1 MINISAPFI
10 MRPVGSTLMAIA
22 LMIAG
27 LVAYPF
33 LPVASMPAVEFPTL
47 QLIVQRPGADPATMA
62 TSIAAPIERAMSSI
76 AGVTEIT
83 SSSSLGRT
91 RIVVQFDLSRK
102 IESAARDA
110 QAALN
115 AAIPELPSDLP
126 NMPRIRKFNPA
137 ARPILILAMTSP
149 NRHTSEIY
157 DIADTLI
164 AQRISQVRGVGDVTV
179 SGAEQPAIRV
189 RADPARLG
197 AMGLSF
203 DQLRSAIAA
212 ANAPS
217 PAGSFDGPLR
227 SESIGIETQV
237 KTAEEYRALPI
248 RAANG
253 ALVRLGD
260 VADIDLGVRNRQ
272 AAGWFNNK
280 PAVIINITQEPG
292 SNVIETIDAVK
303 AMLPDLQGLMPTGI
317 DIEVMTDRAQTI
329 RASVNDLQHLL
340 LISILLVTLVV
351 FLFLRRMVAT
361 LAAAITVPLSLAG
374 TFAAMWM
381 AGFSIDNLSLMAI
394 TIAVGF
400 VIDDAI
406 VMIENIHRNME
417 AGMGRIEAALAGTR
431 QIGFTVVS
439 ISISLVAAFIPLIF
453 MPGLI
458 GRIFREFSLTLCFA
472 IILSM
477 VISLTITP
485 MISAHY
491 ARSRQAE
498 RKNLAD
504 RIWEGGM
511 DWLISAYG
519 RSLHIALRHPFLVM
533 LTFLAT
539 IALTV
544 HLYRVTPKGWVPN
557 DDTSL
562 LFGWAQAGDDTS
574 FDSMLPM
581 AQEAARIV
589 GNDPAVQSVAAFIGS
604 GFAANSGRFF
614 VSLKPYDE
622 RRVPAERVIGRL
634 RIALAKVP
642 GLTLTLY
649 PMRDVRVG
657 GRQGRSQY
665 QFTLWGQDYP
675 ALLEAAKKVTTKL
688 ETLEEITDVS
698 NDSEEGGLQAT
709 LVIDRAAAGRMN
721 VAIRDI
727 SNALGNAF
735 SQRQIVTIYGERN
748 QYRVI
753 LETTPERRRDPDHI
767 NAIFVPNREGK
778 QIPLAALAKVE
789 RSVATQSIHHQGS
802 FPAITVSYDLPEG
815 KSLDEA
821 TEAIRKA
828 VAELHLPES
837 VRTDFAGDAKAFR
850 ASQSNQ
856 LWLLLAAILAVYI
869 ILGILYESLIHP
881 LTIISTLPSAGLGAL
896 LALNYA
902 NTQLSLVAFIGIIM
916 LIGIVKK
923 NGIMMV
929 DFALAAE
936 RARGLTPRESIHEA
950 CLQRFRPIL
959 MTTMA
964 AIFGALPIALGSGPG
979 FELRRPLGITIVG
992 GLLLSQIL
1000 TLYTT
1005 PVIYMLMSRF
1015 SPSQR
1020 PSRAQALGMEPSGPK
1035 LTAGRAP

>member
-10 MRPVGSTLMAIA
+10 NRPVGATLMAIA
-22 LMIAG
+22 LMLAG
-27 LVAYPF
+27 LIAYPF

-47 QLIVQRPGADPATMA
+47 QLIVQRPGADAATMA

-76 AGVTEIT
+76 AGVNEIT

-91 RIVVQFDLSRK
+91 RIVIQFDLSRK

-115 AAIPELPSDLP
+115 AAIPELPADLP
-126 NMPRIRKFNPA
+126 NMPRVRKFNPA

-157 DIADTLI
+157 DVADTLV
-164 AQRISQVRGVGDVTV
+164 AQRISQIRGVGDVTV

-189 RADPARLG
+189 QVDPARLG
-197 AMGLSF
+197 SMGLSF
-203 DQLRSAIAA
+203 EQVRQAIANS
-212 ANAPS
+212 NAPG
-217 PAGSFDGPLR
+217 PAGSFDGPAR
-227 SESIGIETQV
+227 SETLGLEMQL
-237 KTAEEYRALPI
+237 KEAADYRNLPV
-248 RAANG
+248 RVSNG

-260 VADIDLGVRNRQ
+260 FADVNLGVRNRQ

-292 SNVIETIDAVK
+292 SNVIETIDGVK
-303 AMLPDLQGLMPTGI
+303 AILPELQALLPSGI
-317 DIEVMTDRAQTI
+317 VIEVMTDRSQTI
-329 RASVNDLQHLL
+329 RASVADLQHLL
-340 LISILLVTLVV
+340 AISIALVTLVV
-351 FLFLRRMVAT
+351 FLFLRRIVAT
-361 LAAAITVPLSLAG
+361 LAAAISVPLSLAG
-374 TFAAMWM
+374 TFALMWM

-417 AGMGRIEAALAGTR
+417 AGMGRIEAALAGAR

-472 IILSM
+472 ILLSM
-477 VISLTITP
+477 IISLTITP

-491 ARSRQAE
+491 ARSAPSRPP
-498 RKNLAD
+498 NLFD

-511 DWLISAYG
+511 DRLIAAYG
-519 RSLHIALRHPFLVM
+519 RSLQAALRHPWIVLFL
-533 LTFLAT
+533 FFAS

-544 HLYRVTPKGWVPN
+544 QLYRVTPKGWVPN

-562 LFGWAQAGDDTS
+562 LFGWAQGGDDTS
-574 FDSMLPM
+574 FDSMAPL
-581 AQEAARIV
+581 AQEASRII
-589 GNDPAVQSVAAFIGS
+589 GADPAVQSVAAFVGS
-604 GFAANSGRFF
+604 GFAGNSGRFF
-614 VSLKPYDE
+614 VSLKPFAE
-622 RRVPAERVIGRL
+622 RGVPAERVIGRL
-634 RIALAKVP
+634 RIRLATIS
-642 GLTLTLY
+642 GLTLNLF

-675 ALLEAAKKVTTKL
+675 ALVEAAKQVTRKL

-709 LVIDRAAAGRMN
+709 VVIDRLAAGRMN

-727 SNALGNAF
+727 SAALNNAF
-735 SQRQIVTIYGERN
+735 SQRQVVTIYGERN

-753 LETTPERRRDPDHI
+753 LETIPSQRRDPEHLKT
-767 NAIFVPNREGK
+767 AFVPTRDGK
-778 QIPLAALAKVE
+778 QIPLSALARIE
-789 RSVATQSIHHQGS
+789 RTVATQSIHHQGS
-802 FPAITVSYDLPEG
+802 FPAITVTYDLPEG
-815 KSLDEA
+815 RSLDEA

-828 VAELHLPES
+828 VASLHLPES
-837 VRTDFAGDAKAFR
+837 VNADFAGDAKAFR
-850 ASQSNQ
+850 AGQMSQ
-856 LWLLLAAILAVYI
+856 LWLLLGAILAVYI

-881 LTIISTLPSAGLGAL
+881 LTIISTLPPAGLGAL
-896 LALNYA
+896 IALNQA
-902 NTQLSLVAFIGIIM
+902 SMQLTLVAFIGIIM

-936 RARGLTPRESIHEA
+936 RARGLAPRESIYEA
-950 CLQRFRPIL
+950 SLQRFRPIL
-959 MTTMA
+959 MTTLA
-964 AIFGALPIALGSGPG
+964 AILGALPIAMGSGPG
-979 FELRRPLGITIVG
+979 FELRRPLGVTIVG
-992 GLLLSQIL
+992 GLILSQIL

-1015 SPSQR
+1015 SRSQK
-1020 PSRAQALGMEPSGPK
+1020 PSRAQALGLENP
-1035 LTAGRAP
+1035 LVAPAAQKN

>member
-10 MRPVGSTLMAIA
+10 KRPVGATLMAIA
-22 LMIAG
+22 LMLSGMI
-27 LVAYPF
+27 AYPF
-33 LPVASMPAVEFPTL
+33 LPVASMPTVEFPTL
-47 QLIVQRPGADPATMA
+47 QLIVQRPGADAATMA

-83 SSSSLGRT
+83 SSSSLGRS
-91 RIVVQFDLSRK
+91 RIVIQFDLSRK

-115 AAIPELPSDLP
+115 AAIPELPADLP
-126 NMPRIRKFNPA
+126 NMPRVRKFNPA

-157 DIADTLI
+157 DVADTLV
-164 AQRISQVRGVGDVTV
+164 AQRILQIRGVGDVTV

-189 RADPARLG
+189 QVDPARLG
-197 AMGLSF
+197 SMGLSF
-203 DQLRSAIAA
+203 EQVRQAIVNS
-212 ANAPS
+212 NAPG
-217 PAGSFDGPLR
+217 PTGSFDGPAR
-227 SESIGIETQV
+227 SETLGLEMQL
-237 KTAEEYRALPI
+237 KEAADYRNLPV
-248 RAANG
+248 RVNNG

-260 VADIDLGVRNRQ
+260 FADVNIGVRNRQ

-292 SNVIETIDAVK
+292 SNVIETIDGVK
-303 AMLPDLQGLMPTGI
+303 AILPELQALLPSGI
-317 DIEVMTDRAQTI
+317 AIEVMTDRSQTI
-329 RASVNDLQHLL
+329 RASVADLQHLL
-340 LISILLVTLVV
+340 AISIALVTLVV
-351 FLFLRRMVAT
+351 FLFLRRLVAT
-361 LAAAITVPLSLAG
+361 LAAAISVPLSLAG
-374 TFAAMWM
+374 TFALMWM

-417 AGMGRIEAALAGTR
+417 AGMGRIEAALAGAR

-439 ISISLVAAFIPLIF
+439 ISVSLVAAFIPLIF

-472 IILSM
+472 ILLSM
-477 VISLTITP
+477 IISLTITP

-491 ARSRQAE
+491 AGKKDTRTP
-498 RKNLAD
+498 NLFD
-504 RIWEGGM
+504 RIWDGGM
-511 DWLISAYG
+511 NRLIAAYG
-519 RSLHIALRHPFLVM
+519 RSLQVALRHPWIVLILF
-533 LTFLAT
+533 FAS

-544 HLYRVTPKGWVPN
+544 QLYRVTPKGWVPN

-562 LFGWAQAGDDTS
+562 LFGWAQGGDDTS
-574 FDSMLPM
+574 FDSMAPL
-581 AQEAARIV
+581 AQEASRII
-589 GNDPAVQSVAAFIGS
+589 GADPAVQSVAAFVGS
-604 GFAANSGRFF
+604 GFAGNSGRFF
-614 VSLKPYDE
+614 VSLKPFAE
-622 RRVPAERVIGRL
+622 RGIPAERVIGRL
-634 RIALAKVP
+634 RQQLAAIP
-642 GLTLTLY
+642 GLTLNLF

-657 GRQGRSQY
+657 GREGRSQY
-665 QFTLWGQDYP
+665 QFTLWGQDYL
-675 ALLEAAKKVTTKL
+675 ALVEAAKQVTRKL

-709 LVIDRAAAGRMN
+709 VVIDRVAAGRMN

-727 SNALGNAF
+727 SAALNNAF
-735 SQRQIVTIYGERN
+735 SQRQVVTIYGERN

-753 LETTPERRRDPDHI
+753 LETVPSQRRDPEHLKTV
-767 NAIFVPNREGK
+767 FVPTRDGK
-778 QIPLAALAKVE
+778 QIPLSALATIE

-802 FPAITVSYDLPEG
+802 FPAITVTYDLPEG
-815 KSLDEA
+815 RSMDEA
-821 TEAIRKA
+821 TEAIRNA
-828 VAELHLPES
+828 VASLHLPES
-837 VRTDFAGDAKAFR
+837 VNADFAGDAKAFR
-850 ASQSNQ
+850 AGQTSQ
-856 LWLLLAAILAVYI
+856 LWLLLGAVLAVYI

-881 LTIISTLPSAGLGAL
+881 LTIISTLPPAGLGAL
-896 LALNYA
+896 LALNQV
-902 NTQLSLVAFIGIIM
+902 NMQLTLVAFIGIIM

-936 RARGLTPRESIHEA
+936 RSRGLAPRESIYEA
-950 CLQRFRPIL
+950 SLQRFRPIL
-959 MTTMA
+959 MTTLA
-964 AIFGALPIALGSGPG
+964 AILGALPIAMGSGPG
-979 FELRRPLGITIVG
+979 FELRRPLGVTIVG
-992 GLLLSQIL
+992 GLILSQIL

-1015 SPSQR
+1015 SRSQK
-1020 PSRAQALGMEPSGPK
+1020 PSRAQMLGLDIPAQK
-1035 LTAGRAP
+1035 VIQNT